1 VVRTRQLLP
10 AGKTDLVVTMQVK
23 GYRTHV
29 EALEALLN
37 ESRTKLTYAFEASEN
52 KGPTTRRP
60 RKPRTSATIT
70 LQRRWLLLSGPLWP
84 T

>member
-37 ESRTKLTYAFEASEN
+37 ESRTKLTYAFEAAEN
-52 KGPTTRRP
+52 KGG
-60 RKPRTSATIT
+60 S
-70 LQRRWLLLSGPLWP
+70 LGNWELLELK
-84 T
+84 